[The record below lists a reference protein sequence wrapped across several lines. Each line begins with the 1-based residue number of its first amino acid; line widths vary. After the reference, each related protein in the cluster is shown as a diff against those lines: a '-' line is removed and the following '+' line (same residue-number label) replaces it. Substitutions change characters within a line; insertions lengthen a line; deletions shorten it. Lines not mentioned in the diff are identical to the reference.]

1 MKEKQELLCKA
12 HGAAYSE
19 IKVMILK
26 QTITEDK
33 LLLLLVFCDRYNN
46 ELQEQNQTNEKFGFS
61 NLKKKLEK
69 DAEIAPFIQFS
80 KSE

>member
-1 MKEKQELLCKA
+1 
-12 HGAAYSE
+12 
-19 IKVMILK
+19 MILK

-46 ELQEQNQTNEKFGFS
+46 ELQEQNQTNEKFEFR

-69 DAEIAPFIQFS
+69 DAEIAPFIQFP

>member
-1 MKEKQELLCKA
+1 
-12 HGAAYSE
+12 
-19 IKVMILK
+19 MILK

>member
-1 MKEKQELLCKA
+1 
-12 HGAAYSE
+12 
-19 IKVMILK
+19 MILK

-46 ELQEQNQTNEKFGFS
+46 ELQEQNQTNEKFGFR

>member
-46 ELQEQNQTNEKFGFS
+46 ELQEQNQTNEKFEFR

>member
-1 MKEKQELLCKA
+1 MKEKQELLCKVHA
-12 HGAAYSE
+12 AAYSE

-33 LLLLLVFCDRYNN
+33 LLLLLVFCDRYIN
-46 ELQEQNQTNEKFGFS
+46 ELQEQNQTNEKFGFD

-69 DAEIAPFIQFS
+69 DAEISPFIQFS
-80 KSE
+80 KS

>member
-12 HGAAYSE
+12 HAAAYSE

-33 LLLLLVFCDRYNN
+33 LLLLLVFCDRYIN
-46 ELQEQNQTNEKFGFS
+46 ELQEQNQTNEKFGFD
-61 NLKKKLEK
+61 NLKRKLEK

>member
-1 MKEKQELLCKA
+1 
-12 HGAAYSE
+12 
-19 IKVMILK
+19 MILK

-46 ELQEQNQTNEKFGFS
+46 ELQEQNQTNEKFEFR